1 MRLGSESP
9 GLPVTF
15 LIAMRKYLIK
25 AIGEGGGVEGSQSI
39 TVEKVRQ
46 WEHEGAW
53 SHYFWGREGENDE
66 CWYSAHFPL
75 FTEYGN

>member
-25 AIGEGGGVEGSQSI
+25 AIGEGGVLRDHSPSRWRRYGSGNMRGLGHITSGVGKERKMNAGTQLISPF
-39 TVEKVRQ
+39 
-46 WEHEGAW
+46 
-53 SHYFWGREGENDE
+53 Y
-66 CWYSAHFPL
+66 
-75 FTEYGN
+75 

>member
-25 AIGEGGGVEGSQSI
+25 AIGEGGGVEG
-39 TVEKVRQ
+39 T
-46 WEHEGAW
+46 
-53 SHYFWGREGENDE
+53 
-66 CWYSAHFPL
+66 
-75 FTEYGN
+75 